1 MLSTPL
7 MLLFMLP
14 SGDVAKVQAQVWDSY
29 SIGKHASFYM
39 SISPETPAQLSLSSG
54 SNRRVGRIKH
64 THLGSEPISEH

>member
-29 SIGKHASFYM
+29 SIGAPSFLLYVDFTAN
-39 SISPETPAQLSLSSG
+39 PCAALSLQWQQ
-54 SNRRVGRIKH
+54 
-64 THLGSEPISEH
+64 